1 MTESPKDIKV
11 KSKVLIGNVLS
22 EKMDKTVVVSIE
34 RLKKHPFYG
43 KYLKRSIKY
52 MAHDEKNECKLGDK
66 VAIVE
71 SRPLS
76 SRKRWRVKEI
86 VEKAK

>member
-1 MTESPKDIKV
+1 MTENKTKV
-11 KSKVLIGNVLS
+11 KSKVLIGSVLS

-34 RLKKHPFYG
+34 RLKKHARYG
-43 KYLKRSIKY
+43 KYLKRRIKY
-52 MAHDEKNECKLGDK
+52 MAHDENNECKCGDK
-66 VAIVE
+66 VAIVQ